1 MRVSPS
7 DECICNVLDA
17 RMRPCMRDWGRCRRA
32 APVQEQTG
40 VTSHSKYGE
49 PDLHL
54 RSTAVRPRVVRNHL
68 ETRMVG
74 LARTV
79 IRRHVQRGVGSVIRC
94 AQRGNTHRLQSFED
108 PSACSAC
115 NVFTCGIADPVIP
128 QRCTVIAALRTV
140 DHRAAH
146 HGEAPGVV
154 PNRSVRT
161 HILHA
166 HVEFEL
172 HNRAIRDLHGNESV
186 MHRHL
191 AGDVDPIHRKAVLW
205 GP

>member
-1 MRVSPS
+1 MCWTPA
-7 DECICNVLDA
+7 CAHACGTGGDA
-17 RMRPCMRDWGRCRRA
+17 A
-32 APVQEQTG
+32 APRRYR
-40 VTSHSKYGE
+40 SKPALHRIPSTVANIEISKSAQRRE

-140 DHRAAH
+140 DHRASQCSHAYTSRSCRVR
-146 HGEAPGVV
+146 APQ
-154 PNRSVRT
+154 PCDPRPPRKR
-161 HILHA
+161 IRHA
-166 HVEFEL
+166 PAS
-172 HNRAIRDLHGNESV
+172 RR
-186 MHRHL
+186 
-191 AGDVDPIHRKAVLW
+191 
-205 GP
+205 